1 MIWQNDKSR
10 NGPLCSSRL
19 APGRNRPFYLVRFPP
34 FFQTIRN
41 VLKRIFLLLFQND
54 ASLSTCI
61 RSIFQR
67 SCSLEYHN
75 EVWNGKANCASQIG
89 LLAASNISS
98 NKLKNVHLGRDL
110 LAPKSKDFR
119 FRGKWKS
126 SLYKVIFHRRITKYL
141 LTQITRTNQRFQI
154 SALRKVVPSKSM
166 WNTVPL
172 LHTLGN
178 SNWNFCPNGW
188 NHSVT
193 LTTFS
198 RHQMQK
204 FSSWKRRIV
213 CTYLFMTTLLS
224 DLGSP
229 EAFDSTFLK

>member
-54 ASLSTCI
+54 ACLSKCI

-89 LLAASNISS
+89 LLAASNRSS
-98 NKLKNVHLGRDL
+98 NKLNKRTSWARPTCTKIQGFPVQRQMEEQSLQSYFPSENYQISVNSDNANESAISNFSAAQSRSEQKHVEYGSITSHLGKFKL
-110 LAPKSKDFR
+110 EFLSKWMKPL
-119 FRGKWKS
+119 G
-126 SLYKVIFHRRITKYL
+126 H
-141 LTQITRTNQRFQI
+141 TN
-154 SALRKVVPSKSM
+154 
-166 WNTVPL
+166 
-172 LHTLGN
+172 
-178 SNWNFCPNGW
+178 
-188 NHSVT
+188 
-193 LTTFS
+193 
-198 RHQMQK
+198 
-204 FSSWKRRIV
+204 
-213 CTYLFMTTLLS
+213 YLFKTSNAKILQLKVTNCLHLLIHH
-224 DLGSP
+224 D
-229 EAFDSTFLK
+229 AT